1 MSKQPKDTW
10 SFRVS
15 DRIQAELDEFQ
26 YVVEQFKSGA
36 INEGQFRIVRV
47 PAGVYEQREN
57 GTYMLRVR
65 FPAGGVTPA
74 HLRRLGEV
82 SAKFGNGLL
91 HITTRQEFQIHR
103 VPLDSIIPALRLLAE
118 AGLSTK
124 GGGGNT
130 VRNITAC
137 VDSGVCRDEVFD
149 VTPYAVATT
158 ERLLAD
164 PLSLQ
169 LPRKYKIAFSACNKD
184 CSGATVHDVGF
195 VARKQNGVD
204 GFAVYV
210 AGGMGGK
217 SRLSSLLHE
226 FIPATETFVV
236 AEAIK
241 RVFDKN
247 GDRKNKHLARL
258 RFLVEKIGLPAFR
271 ELYETE
277 LAGLRASN
285 PAPLELRPLPQIA
298 SAPANSEVN
307 SISPLTAELGKH
319 EQVVGQASS
328 LPESEATR
336 ILAAKNRFEQAGG
349 LRHSDSTEFNRWF
362 AHNVAPQKQ
371 PGFFLVQIPLTL
383 GDIPASK
390 AAALADIL
398 AAHGDNILW
407 ATQSQNAG
415 LRWIT
420 AAELPAVH
428 QKLAALGLAEPEAP
442 VLRNLVACAGASTCR
457 LGICL
462 SRGLAKAVRSELSAS
477 ELDLDSL
484 GDFSINISGCPNS
497 CGRHP
502 IGNIGLSGTARR
514 VGGNLVPFYAVQL
527 GGRLAEGKSRFGT
540 NVGAVP
546 AKNAPAF
553 VRDLLTAWKKSSDTG
568 DFHRF
573 VDNDGRKIAG
583 EILARHQEVPPIA
596 SRKEFYYDWDA
607 NELFSLAG
615 RGQGEC
621 SAGVFDLIEV
631 DLANARESQE
641 AGRFYSAALAAARAL
656 LVGQRAQPKN
666 DVETFDLF
674 QKHFI
679 EAGLVDAAL
688 TAVIASGARAAA
700 AANPAE
706 RFDGLPADVAA
717 LVASVRLLHESLD
730 SSLRFKTAAK

>member
-1 MSKQPKDTW
+1 MSKQPNNTW
-10 SFRVS
+10 TFRVS

-26 YVVEQFKSGA
+26 NVVAQFKAGA

-65 FPAGGVTPA
+65 CPAGGVTPA

-82 SAKFGNGLL
+82 SAQFGNGLL

-103 VPLDSIIPALRLLAE
+103 VPLDSIIPALRSLAE

-137 VDSGVCRDEVFD
+137 VDSSVCRDQIFD
-149 VTPYAVATT
+149 VTPYAVATS
-158 ERLLAD
+158 ERLLGD

-169 LPRKYKIAFSACNKD
+169 LPRKYKIAFAACEKD
-184 CSGATVHDVGF
+184 CSGATVHDLGF
-195 VARKQNGVD
+195 IARQQNGVE
-204 GFAVYV
+204 GFAVYL

-226 FIPATETFVV
+226 FIPASDAFVV

-241 RVFDKN
+241 RVFDKH

-258 RFLVEKIGLPAFR
+258 RFLVEKIGLPALR
-271 ELYETE
+271 DLYETE
-277 LAGLRASN
+277 LEALRASH
-285 PAPLELRPLPQIA
+285 PAPLELRPLPQ
-298 SAPANSEVN
+298 
-307 SISPLTAELGKH
+307 
-319 EQVVGQASS
+319 
-328 LPESEATR
+328 
-336 ILAAKNRFEQAGG
+336 LAAAPGKGEVK
-349 LRHSDSTEFNRWF
+349 SDSAEFNGWF

-371 PGFFLVQIPLTL
+371 PGFYLVQIPLTL

-390 AAALADIL
+390 TAALADIL
-398 AAHGDNILW
+398 TEHGDNILW

-420 AAELPAVH
+420 AAELPEVH
-428 QKLAALGLAEPEAP
+428 QKLAALGLADPEAP

-462 SRGLAKAVRSELSAS
+462 SRGLAKAVRRELSVS
-477 ELDLDSL
+477 DLDLDSL
-484 GDFSINISGCPNS
+484 GDFSIHISGCPNS

-502 IGNIGLSGTARR
+502 IGNLGFSGAARR
-514 VGGNLVPFYAVQL
+514 VEGNLIPFYAVQL

-553 VRDLLTAWKKSSDTG
+553 VRDLFFAWKNSPDAG
-568 DFHRF
+568 DFHQF
-573 VDNDGRKIAG
+573 VDHDGKQIAV
-583 EILARHQEVPPIA
+583 EILARHQEIPPLA
-596 SRKEFYYDWDA
+596 SRREFYQDWDA
-607 NELFSLAG
+607 DELFSLAG

-631 DLANARESQE
+631 DLANAREAQE
-641 AGRFYSAALAAARAL
+641 AGQFYAAALAATRAL
-656 LVGQRAQPKN
+656 LVVQRAQSKS
-666 DVETFDLF
+666 DAETFTLF

-679 EAGLVDAAL
+679 ETELVDAAL
-688 TAVIASGARAAA
+688 TAVVAAGERAAA
-700 AANPAE
+700 GANPAE
-706 RFDGLPADVAA
+706 QFNGKPADVAA
-717 LVASVRLLHESLD
+717 LVAAVRLLHESLD

>member
-1 MSKQPKDTW
+1 
-10 SFRVS
+10 
-15 DRIQAELDEFQ
+15 
-26 YVVEQFKSGA
+26 
-36 INEGQFRIVRV
+36 
-47 PAGVYEQREN
+47 
-57 GTYMLRVR
+57 
-65 FPAGGVTPA
+65 
-74 HLRRLGEV
+74 
-82 SAKFGNGLL
+82 
-91 HITTRQEFQIHR
+91 
-103 VPLDSIIPALRLLAE
+103 
-118 AGLSTK
+118 
-124 GGGGNT
+124 
-130 VRNITAC
+130 
-137 VDSGVCRDEVFD
+137 
-149 VTPYAVATT
+149 
-158 ERLLAD
+158 
-164 PLSLQ
+164 
-169 LPRKYKIAFSACNKD
+169 
-184 CSGATVHDVGF
+184 VHDVGF
-195 VARKQNGVD
+195 VARRQNGVD

-226 FIPATETFVV
+226 FIPASDTFVV

-241 RVFDKN
+241 HVFDKN

-271 ELYETE
+271 ELYESE
-277 LAGLRASN
+277 LVMLRASN
-285 PAPLELRPLPQIA
+285 PAPLELRPLPQLA
-298 SAPANSEVN
+298 ATPANGDV
-307 SISPLTAELGKH
+307 K
-319 EQVVGQASS
+319 
-328 LPESEATR
+328 
-336 ILAAKNRFEQAGG
+336 
-349 LRHSDSTEFNRWF
+349 SDSAEFSRWF
-362 AHNVAPQKQ
+362 VHNVAPQKQ
-371 PGFFLVQIPLTL
+371 PGFFLVQIPLAL
-383 GDIPASK
+383 GDLPASK
-390 AAALADIL
+390 TTALADIL

-420 AAELPAVH
+420 AAELPVVH

-484 GDFSINISGCPNS
+484 GDFSIHISGCPNS

-502 IGNIGLSGTARR
+502 IGNIGFSGAARR

-553 VRDLLTAWKKSSDTG
+553 LRDLLSAWKKSPDTG
-568 DFHRF
+568 NFHQF

-596 SRKEFYYDWDA
+596 SRKEFYYDWDSKK
-607 NELFSLAG
+607 LFSLVG

-631 DLANARESQE
+631 DLVNARESQE
-641 AGRFYSAALAAARAL
+641 AGRFYAAALAAARAL
-656 LVGQRAQPKN
+656 LVVQRARPKS
-666 DVETFDLF
+666 DVETFALF
-674 QKHFI
+674 QNHFI
-679 EAGLVDAAL
+679 EAGLVDASL
-688 TAVIASGARAAA
+688 TAVIASGRRAAA

-706 RFDGLPADVAA
+706 KFDGLPADVAA
-717 LVASVRLLHESLD
+717 LVAAVRLLHESLD

>member
-1 MSKQPKDTW
+1 MHRQHKDTW
-10 SFRVS
+10 AFRVS
-15 DRIQAELDEFQ
+15 DRIQDELDEFE

-47 PAGVYEQREN
+47 PAGIYEQREN

-65 FPAGGVTPA
+65 FPAGGVTPSR
-74 HLRRLGEV
+74 LRRLGEV

-103 VPLDSIIPALRLLAE
+103 VPLDSIIPALRLLAK

-169 LPRKYKIAFSACNKD
+169 LPRKYKIAFAACNQD

-195 VARKQNGVD
+195 VARKQNGLD

-271 ELYETE
+271 ELYEKE
-277 LAGLRASN
+277 LAALRAGN
-285 PAPLELRPLPQIA
+285 PVPLELRPLTQLTSVPENGGVKNE
-298 SAPANSEVN
+298 SA
-307 SISPLTAELGKH
+307 
-319 EQVVGQASS
+319 
-328 LPESEATR
+328 
-336 ILAAKNRFEQAGG
+336 
-349 LRHSDSTEFNRWF
+349 EFNRWF

-383 GDIPASK
+383 GDIPAGK

-420 AAELPAVH
+420 AAELPVVH

-477 ELDLDSL
+477 ELDLDRL
-484 GDFSINISGCPNS
+484 GDFSIHISGCPNS
-497 CGRHP
+497 CGRHS
-502 IGNIGLSGTARR
+502 IGNIGFSGAARR

-527 GGRLAEGKSRFGT
+527 GGRLAEGKSRFGV

-553 VRDLLTAWKKSSDTG
+553 VRDLLTAWKKSPDTA
-568 DFHRF
+568 DFHQF
-573 VDNDGRKIAG
+573 VDKNGRKIAG
-583 EILARHQEVPPIA
+583 EILARHQDVPPIA

-607 NELFSLAG
+607 DALFSLAG

-641 AGRFYSAALAAARAL
+641 AGRFYAAALAAARAL
-656 LVGQRAQPKN
+656 LVVQRAQPKN
-666 DVETFDLF
+666 DVETFTLF

-688 TAVIASGARAAA
+688 TAVIAEGARAAA

-706 RFDGLPADVAA
+706 KFDGLPADVAA
-717 LVASVRLLHESLD
+717 LVASVRLLHENLD
-730 SSLRFKTAAK
+730 SSLRFRTAAK

>member
-1 MSKQPKDTW
+1 MSKSTNATW
-10 SFRVS
+10 TFRIS
-15 DRIQAELDEFQ
+15 DRIHVELDEFEN
-26 YVVEQFKSGA
+26 VIARFKAGA
-36 INEGQFRIVRV
+36 INEGQFRIIRV

-65 FPAGGVTPA
+65 FPAGGATAA

-82 SAKFGNGLL
+82 SAKFGNGLV
-91 HITTRQEFQIHR
+91 HTTTRQEFQIHR
-103 VPLDSIIPALRLLAE
+103 VLLDDIIPALRSLAE

-137 VDSGVCRDEVFD
+137 VDSGVCRDEIFD
-149 VTPYAVATT
+149 VTPYAVATS

-169 LPRKYKIAFSACNKD
+169 LPRKYKIAFAACDKD

-195 VARKQNGVD
+195 IARKQSGAE

-217 SRLSSLLHE
+217 SRLSSLMHE
-226 FIPATETFVV
+226 FIPASETFIV

-247 GDRKNKHLARL
+247 GYRKNKHLARL
-258 RFLVEKIGLPAFR
+258 RFLVEKIGLEKFR
-271 ELYETE
+271 ELYEQE
-277 LAGLRASN
+277 LTALRVSH
-285 PAPLELRPLPQIA
+285 PAPLELRPLPQLATATATGEIKNT
-298 SAPANSEVN
+298 SA
-307 SISPLTAELGKH
+307 
-319 EQVVGQASS
+319 
-328 LPESEATR
+328 
-336 ILAAKNRFEQAGG
+336 
-349 LRHSDSTEFNRWF
+349 EFRQWF

-371 PGFFLVQIPLTL
+371 PGFFQVQIPLTL

-390 AAALADIL
+390 TAALADIL

-420 AAELPAVH
+420 AAELPIVH
-428 QKLAALGLAEPEAP
+428 QRLAALGLADPEAP

-477 ELDLDSL
+477 ALDLDSL
-484 GDFSINISGCPNS
+484 GDFSIHISGCPNS

-502 IGNIGLSGTARR
+502 IGNIGFSGAARR
-514 VGGNLVPFYAVQL
+514 VDGNLVPFYSVQL
-527 GGRLAEGKSRFGT
+527 GRRLAEGKSRFGT

-553 VRDLLTAWKKSSDTG
+553 VRDLLAAWKQSPDAP
-568 DFHRF
+568 DFHQF
-573 VDNDGRKIAG
+573 VDNDGKKVAG
-583 EILARHQEVPPIA
+583 EILARHQDIPPIA

-607 NELFSLAG
+607 DALFSLAG

-641 AGRFYSAALAAARAL
+641 AGRLYAATLAASRAL
-656 LVGQRAQPKN
+656 LVTKRVQPRN
-666 DVETFDLF
+666 DVETFALF
-674 QKHFI
+674 QTHFI
-679 EAGLVDAAL
+679 ETGLVDTML
-688 TAVIASGARAAA
+688 TSVIAAGARAAA
-700 AANPAE
+700 GANSAEQFAGQPAV
-706 RFDGLPADVAA
+706 VAA
-717 LVASVRLLHESLD
+717 LVAAVRLLHESLD
-730 SSLRFKTAAK
+730 SSLQFKSVVK

>member
-1 MSKQPKDTW
+1 MSMPQNDAWT
-10 SFRVS
+10 FRVS
-15 DRIQAELDEFQ
+15 NRLQAELDEF
-26 YVVEQFKSGA
+26 ENIIARFKSGA
-36 INEGQFRIVRV
+36 INEGQFRIIRV

-65 FPAGGVTPA
+65 FPAGGATAA

-82 SAKFGNGLL
+82 SAKFGNGLV
-91 HITTRQEFQIHR
+91 HTTTRQEFQIHR
-103 VPLDSIIPALRLLAE
+103 VLLDHIIPALRWLAE

-149 VTPYAVATT
+149 VTPYAVATS

-169 LPRKYKIAFSACNKD
+169 LPRKYKIAFAACEQD

-195 VARKQNGVD
+195 IARKQNDVA

-226 FIPATETFVV
+226 FIPATETFLV

-271 ELYETE
+271 ELYEKE
-277 LAGLRASN
+277 LAAVRAGN
-285 PAPLELRPLPQIA
+285 PAPLALRPLPSLA
-298 SAPANSEVN
+298 TATANGEVKN
-307 SISPLTAELGKH
+307 DSPGFR
-319 EQVVGQASS
+319 Q
-328 LPESEATR
+328 
-336 ILAAKNRFEQAGG
+336 
-349 LRHSDSTEFNRWF
+349 WF

-371 PGFFLVQIPLTL
+371 SGFFQVQIPLTL

-390 AAALADIL
+390 TAALADIL

-407 ATQSQNAG
+407 ATQSQNVG

-420 AAELPAVH
+420 AAELPVVH
-428 QKLAALGLAEPEAP
+428 QQLAALGLADPEAP

-462 SRGLAKAVRSELSAS
+462 SRGLAQAVRRELAS
-477 ELDLDSL
+477 SKLDLDCL
-484 GDFSINISGCPNS
+484 GDFSIHISGCPNS

-502 IGNIGLSGTARR
+502 IASLGFSGGARR
-514 VGGNLVPFYAVQL
+514 VDGNLIPFYAVQL
-527 GGRLAEGKSRFGT
+527 GGRLAAGQSRFGA

-553 VRDLLTAWKKSSDTG
+553 VRDLLAAWKKSPDAT
-568 DFHRF
+568 DFHQFFDR
-573 VDNDGRKIAG
+573 GGKKLAG
-583 EILARHQEVPPIA
+583 EILARHQEIPSLA
-596 SRKEFYYDWDA
+596 RRKEFYYDWDA
-607 NELFSLAG
+607 DALFSLAG

-641 AGRFYSAALAAARAL
+641 AGRLYAAALVAARAL
-656 LVGQRAQPKN
+656 LVVQRAQPKS
-666 DVETFDLF
+666 DVETFTLF

-688 TAVIASGARAAA
+688 TRVIAAGAHAAA
-700 AANPAE
+700 TANPAE
-706 RFDGLPADVAA
+706 QFAGVPADVAA

-730 SSLRFKTAAK
+730 SSLRFKTAVK

>member
-1 MSKQPKDTW
+1 MNNELNDVWFFQVVPT
-10 SFRVS
+10 
-15 DRIQAELDEFQ
+15 IQADLDEFEN
-26 YVVEQFKSGA
+26 VVARFKTGA
-36 INEGQFRIVRV
+36 INEGQFRIIRV

-57 GTYMLRVR
+57 ATYMLRVR
-65 FPAGGVTPA
+65 FPAGGVLPR

-82 SAKFGNGLL
+82 SEKFGNGLL
-91 HITTRQEFQIHR
+91 HVTTRQEFQIHR
-103 VPLDSIIPALRLLAE
+103 VPLGSIIPALRSLAE

-137 VDSGVCRDEVFD
+137 VDSGVCRDEIFD
-149 VTPYAVATT
+149 VTPYAVSVT
-158 ERLLAD
+158 ERLLTD

-169 LPRKYKIAFSACNKD
+169 LPRKYKIAFAACAKD
-184 CSGATVHDVGF
+184 CSGTTVHDLGF
-195 VARKQNGVD
+195 IARRQNGVD

-217 SRLSSLLHE
+217 SRLASLLHE
-226 FIPATETFVV
+226 FIPASDAFVV

-258 RFLVEKIGLPAFR
+258 RFLVEKIGLPKFR
-271 ELYETE
+271 ELYEAE
-277 LAGLRASN
+277 LTALRASN
-285 PAPLELRPLPQIA
+285 PAPLELRPLPQ
-298 SAPANSEVN
+298 
-307 SISPLTAELGKH
+307 
-319 EQVVGQASS
+319 
-328 LPESEATR
+328 
-336 ILAAKNRFEQAGG
+336 LAATVNGEVQNY
-349 LRHSDSTEFNRWF
+349 SPEFNRWF

-390 AAALADIL
+390 TAALADIV

-420 AAELPAVH
+420 AAELPEVF
-428 QKLAALGLAEPEAP
+428 QKLNALGLAEPEAP
-442 VLRNLVACAGASTCR
+442 VLCNLVACAGASTCR

-462 SRGLAKAVRSELSAS
+462 SRGLAKAVRNELSES
-477 ELDLDSL
+477 TLDLDSL
-484 GDFSINISGCPNS
+484 GDFSIHISGCPNS

-502 IGNIGLSGTARR
+502 IGNIGFSGAARR
-514 VGGNLVPFYAVQL
+514 VGENPVPFYAVQL
-527 GGRLAEGKSRFGT
+527 GGRVAEGKTRFGT

-553 VRDLLTAWKKSSDTG
+553 VRDLLAAWKQSPDAA
-568 DFHRF
+568 DFHQFMDR
-573 VDNDGRKIAG
+573 DGKKVAG
-583 EILARHQEVPPIA
+583 EILSRHQAVPPIA

-607 NELFSLAG
+607 DALFSLAG

-631 DLANARESQE
+631 DLANAREAQE
-641 AGRFYSAALAAARAL
+641 AGRFYEAALSATRAL
-656 LVGQRAQPKN
+656 LVVQRAQPKS
-666 DVETFDLF
+666 DVETFALF

-679 EAGLVDAAL
+679 ETGLVDAAL
-688 TAVIASGARAAA
+688 TPVVAAGARAAA
-700 AANPAE
+700 TADPAKH
-706 RFDGLPADVAA
+706 FDGAPADVAT

-730 SSLRFKTAAK
+730 ASLRFKTAAK

>member
-1 MSKQPKDTW
+1 MSKPTNSTW
-10 SFRVS
+10 TFWVS
-15 DRIQAELDEFQ
+15 DRIHAELDEFQ
-26 YVVEQFKSGA
+26 DVVARFKAGA
-36 INEGQFRIVRV
+36 INEGQFRIIRV

-65 FPAGGVTPA
+65 FPGGGATAA
-74 HLRRLGEV
+74 HLRRLGDV
-82 SAKFGNGLL
+82 SAKYGNGLV
-91 HITTRQEFQIHR
+91 HTTTRQEFQIHR
-103 VPLDSIIPALRLLAE
+103 VLLDDIIPALRWLAE

-149 VTPYAVATT
+149 VTPYAVTT
-158 ERLLAD
+158 SERLLAD

-169 LPRKYKIAFSACNKD
+169 LPRKYKIAFAACDQD
-184 CSGATVHDVGF
+184 CSGATVHDLGF
-195 VARKQNGVD
+195 IARKQNGVG

-226 FIPATETFVV
+226 FIPASDAFVV

-258 RFLVEKIGLPAFR
+258 RFLVEKTGLEKLR
-271 ELYETE
+271 ELYEKE
-277 LAGLRASN
+277 VAALRASH
-285 PAPLELRPLPQIA
+285 PAPLKLRPLPQLATATVSGEIKND
-298 SAPANSEVN
+298 SA
-307 SISPLTAELGKH
+307 
-319 EQVVGQASS
+319 
-328 LPESEATR
+328 
-336 ILAAKNRFEQAGG
+336 
-349 LRHSDSTEFNRWF
+349 EFKQWY
-362 AHNVAPQKQ
+362 AHNVTPQKQ
-371 PGFFLVQIPLTL
+371 PSFFQVQIPLTL

-390 AAALADIL
+390 TAALADIM

-407 ATQSQNAG
+407 ATQSQNVG

-420 AAELPAVH
+420 AAELPVVH
-428 QKLAALGLAEPEAP
+428 QKLAALGLADPEAP

-477 ELDLDSL
+477 KLDLDSF
-484 GDFSINISGCPNS
+484 GDFSIHISGCPNS

-502 IGNIGLSGTARR
+502 IGNIGFSGAARR
-514 VGGNLVPFYAVQL
+514 VDGNLIPFYSVQL

-553 VRDLLTAWKKSSDTG
+553 VRDLLTAWKKSPDAP
-568 DFHRF
+568 DFHQF
-573 VDNDGRKIAG
+573 VDHDGKRIAG
-583 EILARHQEVPPIA
+583 EILARHQAIPSPA

-607 NELFSLAG
+607 GALFSLAG

-641 AGRFYSAALAAARAL
+641 AGRLYAAALAAARAL
-656 LVGQRAQPKN
+656 LVVQRAQPKS
-666 DVETFDLF
+666 DVETFTLF
-674 QKHFI
+674 HKHFV

-688 TAVIASGARAAA
+688 TTVIAAGAHAAA
-700 AANPAE
+700 GASPAE
-706 RFDGLPADVAA
+706 QFNGAPADVAM

-730 SSLRFKTAAK
+730 SSLRFKATAK

>member
-1 MSKQPKDTW
+1 MTEKNMSKEPKNIW
-10 SFRVS
+10 AFRVS
-15 DRIQAELDEFQ
+15 DRIQDELDEFEN
-26 YVVEQFKSGA
+26 VVAQFKAGA

-65 FPAGGVTPA
+65 FPAGGVTPS

-82 SAKFGNGLL
+82 SEKFGNGLL

-103 VPLDSIIPALRLLAE
+103 VPLDSIIPALRLLAK

-169 LPRKYKIAFSACNKD
+169 LPRKYKIAFAACNKD

-195 VARKQNGVD
+195 VARRQNGVD

-226 FIPATETFVV
+226 FIPASDTFVV

-241 RVFDKN
+241 HVFDKN

-271 ELYETE
+271 ELYESE
-277 LAGLRASN
+277 LVMLRASN
-285 PAPLELRPLPQIA
+285 PAPLELRPLPQLA
-298 SAPANSEVN
+298 ATPANGDV
-307 SISPLTAELGKH
+307 K
-319 EQVVGQASS
+319 
-328 LPESEATR
+328 
-336 ILAAKNRFEQAGG
+336 
-349 LRHSDSTEFNRWF
+349 SDSAEFSRWF
-362 AHNVAPQKQ
+362 VHNVAPQKQ
-371 PGFFLVQIPLTL
+371 PGFFLVQIPLAL
-383 GDIPASK
+383 GDLPASK
-390 AAALADIL
+390 TTALADIL

-420 AAELPAVH
+420 AAELPVVH

-484 GDFSINISGCPNS
+484 GDFSIHISGCPNS

-502 IGNIGLSGTARR
+502 IGNIGFSGAARR

-553 VRDLLTAWKKSSDTG
+553 LRDLLSAWKKSPDTG
-568 DFHRF
+568 NFHQF

-596 SRKEFYYDWDA
+596 SRKEFYYDWDSKK
-607 NELFSLAG
+607 LFSLVG

-631 DLANARESQE
+631 DLVNARESQE
-641 AGRFYSAALAAARAL
+641 AGRFYAAALAAARAL
-656 LVGQRAQPKN
+656 LVVQRARPKS
-666 DVETFDLF
+666 DVETFALF
-674 QKHFI
+674 QNHFI
-679 EAGLVDAAL
+679 EAGLVDASL
-688 TAVIASGARAAA
+688 TAVIASGRRAAA

-706 RFDGLPADVAA
+706 KFDGLPADVAA
-717 LVASVRLLHESLD
+717 LVAAVRLLHESLD
-730 SSLRFKTAAK
+730 SSLRFMTAAK

>member
-1 MSKQPKDTW
+1 MATLVRDTLLNPNW
-10 SFRVS
+10 TFRVS
-15 DRIQAELDEFQ
+15 DGIQAELDDFQ
-26 YVVEQFKSGA
+26 TVIERFKAGA

-47 PAGVYEQREN
+47 PLGVYEQREN

-65 FPAGGVTPA
+65 FPAGGTMSA

-82 SAKFGNGLL
+82 SAQFGNGLL

-103 VPLDSIIPALRLLAE
+103 VPLEAIIPALRSLAA

-137 VDSGVCRDEVFD
+137 VDSGVCPEQLFD
-149 VTPYAVATT
+149 VTPYAVAVS

-169 LPRKYKIAFSACNKD
+169 LPRKYKIAFAACGRD
-184 CSGATVHDVGF
+184 CAGATVHDLGF
-195 VARKQNGVD
+195 VARVRQGEQ

-217 SRLSSLLHE
+217 SRLATLLHE
-226 FIPATETFVV
+226 FIPAGDAFLV

-258 RFLVEKIGLPAFR
+258 RFLIEKIGLPALR

-277 LAGLRASN
+277 LAALRASQ
-285 PAPLELRPLPQIA
+285 PAALELRPLPQPAAAPVDGKIQSS
-298 SAPANSEVN
+298 SAGFK
-307 SISPLTAELGKH
+307 T
-319 EQVVGQASS
+319 
-328 LPESEATR
+328 
-336 ILAAKNRFEQAGG
+336 
-349 LRHSDSTEFNRWF
+349 WF
-362 AHNVAPQKQ
+362 ARNVTPQQ
-371 PGFFLVQIPLTL
+371 QTGFYLVQIPLTL
-383 GDIPASK
+383 GDIPAGKTS
-390 AAALADIL
+390 ALANIL

-407 ATQSQNAG
+407 ATQSQNAA

-420 AAELPAVH
+420 AAELPVVH
-428 QKLAALGLAEPEAP
+428 LKLAALGLAEPEAP

-462 SRGLAKAVRSELSAS
+462 SRGLAKAVRSELSTS
-477 ELDLDSL
+477 PLDLDSL
-484 GDFSINISGCPNS
+484 GNFAIHISGCPNS

-502 IGNIGLSGTARR
+502 IGNIGFSGAARR
-514 VGGNLVPFYAVQL
+514 VDGNLIPFYSVQL
-527 GGRLAEGKSRFGT
+527 GGRLAEGESRFGASI
-540 NVGAVP
+540 GAVP

-553 VRDLLTAWKKSSDTG
+553 VRDLLTAWKKSPKAA
-568 DFHRF
+568 DFHQF
-573 VDNDGRKIAG
+573 VDHDGKKVAA
-583 EILARHQEVPPIA
+583 EILARHQTIPSLA
-596 SRKEFYYDWDA
+596 GRREFYYDWDA
-607 NELFSLAG
+607 DALFSLAG

-641 AGRFYSAALAAARAL
+641 AGQLYAAALAAARAL
-656 LVGQRAQPKN
+656 LVVQRAQPKN
-666 DVETFDLF
+666 EVETFTLF
-674 QKHFI
+674 QTHFI

-688 TAVIASGARAAA
+688 SGVIAAGTRAAA
-700 AANPAE
+700 GVNPAE
-706 RFDGLPADVAA
+706 QFAGAPADVAA
-717 LVASVRLLHESLD
+717 LVAAVRLLHESLD
-730 SSLRFKTAAK
+730 SSLRFKTAGK

>member
-1 MSKQPKDTW
+1 MSMLTNDTW
-10 SFRVS
+10 TFRPS
-15 DRIQAELDEFQ
+15 DRIQVELDEFQ
-26 YVVEQFKSGA
+26 NIVAQFKAGA
-36 INEGQFRIVRV
+36 INEGQFRIIRV
-47 PAGVYEQREN
+47 SAGVYEQREN

-65 FPAGGVTPA
+65 FPAGGVTAA

-103 VPLDSIIPALRLLAE
+103 VPLDSIIPALRSLAE

-137 VDSGVCRDEVFD
+137 VDSGVCRDQIFD
-149 VTPYAVATT
+149 VTPYAVATS

-169 LPRKYKIAFSACNKD
+169 LPRKYKIAFAACDQD
-184 CSGATVHDVGF
+184 CSGATVHDLGF
-195 VARKQNGVD
+195 IARRQNGVE

-217 SRLSSLLHE
+217 SRLSTLLHE

-258 RFLVEKIGLPAFR
+258 RFLVEKIGFPKFR
-271 ELYETE
+271 ELYEKE
-277 LAGLRASN
+277 LAALRISN
-285 PAPLELRPLPQIA
+285 PAPLELRPLPQFA
-298 SAPANSEVN
+298 TVTANGEVKNNSA
-307 SISPLTAELGKH
+307 
-319 EQVVGQASS
+319 
-328 LPESEATR
+328 
-336 ILAAKNRFEQAGG
+336 
-349 LRHSDSTEFNRWF
+349 EFKQWF
-362 AHNVAPQKQ
+362 AHNVAAQKQ

-390 AAALADIL
+390 TAALADIL

-415 LRWIT
+415 LHWIT
-420 AAELPAVH
+420 AAELPIIH
-428 QKLAALGLAEPEAP
+428 QQLAALGLADPEAP

-477 ELDLDSL
+477 KLDLDSL
-484 GDFSINISGCPNS
+484 GDFSIHISGCPNS

-502 IGNIGLSGTARR
+502 IGNLGFSGAARR
-514 VGGNLVPFYAVQL
+514 VDGNLVPFYAVQI

-553 VRDLLTAWKKSSDTG
+553 VRDLLAAWKQSPAAP
-568 DFHRF
+568 DFHQF
-573 VDNDGRKIAG
+573 VDNGGKKIAG
-583 EILARHQEVPPIA
+583 EILARHQDIPPIA
-596 SRKEFYYDWDA
+596 SRKEFYSDWDA

-641 AGRFYSAALAAARAL
+641 AGRLYAAALAAARAL
-656 LVGQRAQPKN
+656 LVVQRAQPKS
-666 DVETFDLF
+666 DAETFTLF

-688 TAVIASGARAAA
+688 TSVIAAGARAAA
-700 AANPAE
+700 GANPAE
-706 RFDGLPADVAA
+706 QFAGAPADVTA

>member
-1 MSKQPKDTW
+1 MSAPTNKTW
-10 SFRVS
+10 TFRVS
-15 DRIQAELDEFQ
+15 DRIQAELDEFEN
-26 YVVEQFKSGA
+26 VIARFKAGA
-36 INEGQFRIVRV
+36 INEGQFRIIRV

-65 FPAGGVTPA
+65 FPAGGATAA

-82 SAKFGNGLL
+82 AAKFGNGLV
-91 HITTRQEFQIHR
+91 HTTTRQEFQIHR
-103 VPLDSIIPALRLLAE
+103 VLLDDIIPALRWLAE

-137 VDSGVCRDEVFD
+137 VDSGVCRDEIFD
-149 VTPYAVATT
+149 VTPYAVATS

-169 LPRKYKIAFSACNKD
+169 LPRKYKIAFAACDKD

-195 VARKQNGVD
+195 IARKQNGVE

-217 SRLSSLLHE
+217 SRLASLLHE

-258 RFLVEKIGLPAFR
+258 RFLVEKIGLEKFR
-271 ELYETE
+271 ELYEAE
-277 LAGLRASN
+277 VAALRAVN
-285 PAPLELRPLPQIA
+285 PAPLELRPLPQLATATANGEIKNA
-298 SAPANSEVN
+298 SA
-307 SISPLTAELGKH
+307 
-319 EQVVGQASS
+319 
-328 LPESEATR
+328 
-336 ILAAKNRFEQAGG
+336 
-349 LRHSDSTEFNRWF
+349 EFKQWF

-371 PGFFLVQIPLTL
+371 PGFFQVQIPLTL
-383 GDIPASK
+383 GDIPATK
-390 AAALADIL
+390 TAVLANLL
-398 AAHGDNILW
+398 AEHGDNILW

-415 LRWIT
+415 LRWVT
-420 AAELPAVH
+420 AAELPVVH

-462 SRGLAKAVRSELSAS
+462 SRGLAKAVRGELSAS
-477 ELDLDSL
+477 ALDLDHL
-484 GDFSINISGCPNS
+484 GDFSIHISGCPNS

-502 IGNIGLSGTARR
+502 IGNLGFSGAARR
-514 VGGNLVPFYAVQL
+514 VGEHLVPFYAVQL

-540 NVGAVP
+540 NIGAVP

-553 VRDLLTAWKKSSDTG
+553 VRDLLAAWKQSPDAS

-573 VDNDGRKIAG
+573 VDNDGKKIAG

-607 NELFSLAG
+607 DALFSLAG

-631 DLANARESQE
+631 DLANAREAQE
-641 AGRFYSAALAAARAL
+641 AGRFYAAALAAARAL
-656 LVGQRAQPKN
+656 LVVQRAQPKN
-666 DVETFDLF
+666 DREVFTLF

-688 TAVIASGARAAA
+688 TAVIATGARAAA
-700 AANPAE
+700 MANPAE
-706 RFDGLPADVAA
+706 NFAGAPAEVAT

-730 SSLRFKTAAK
+730 SSLRFKTVAK

>member
-1 MSKQPKDTW
+1 MSATTEPARHWTLQISPA
-10 SFRVS
+10 
-15 DRIQAELDEFQ
+15 IQAELDAFQ
-26 YVVEQFKSGA
+26 QVVKQFQSGA
-36 INEGQFRIVRV
+36 INEGQFRVVRV
-47 PAGVYEQREN
+47 PMGVYEQREN

-65 FPAGGVTPA
+65 FPAGGVLPG

-82 SAKFGNGLL
+82 SEKFGNALL

-103 VPLDSIIPALRLLAE
+103 VPLDAILPALRSLAE

-130 VRNITAC
+130 VRNVTAC
-137 VDSGVCRDEVFD
+137 VDSGVCRDQLFD
-149 VTPYAVATT
+149 VTPYAVAVT
-158 ERLLAD
+158 EHLLTD

-169 LPRKYKIAFSACNKD
+169 LPRKYKIAFSACARD
-184 CSGATVHDVGF
+184 CAGATVHDAGF
-195 VARKQNGVD
+195 IARQQNGVD

-217 SRLSSLLHE
+217 SRLASLLHD
-226 FIPATETFVV
+226 FIPATDACVV

-258 RFLVEKIGLPAFR
+258 RFLVEKTGLPKFR
-271 ELYETE
+271 ELYEAE
-277 LAGLRASN
+277 LAALRAGP
-285 PAPLELRPLPQIA
+285 PAPLTIRPLPQPAAKPA
-298 SAPANSEVN
+298 SETPK
-307 SISPLTAELGKH
+307 ISP
-319 EQVVGQASS
+319 
-328 LPESEATR
+328 
-336 ILAAKNRFEQAGG
+336 
-349 LRHSDSTEFNRWF
+349 EFDRWF

-383 GDIPASK
+383 GDIPAAK
-390 AAALADIL
+390 AAALADIV
-398 AAHGDNILW
+398 AAHGDNVLW

-462 SRGLAKAVRSELSAS
+462 SRGLAKAVRQELTASA
-477 ELDLDSL
+477 LDLDQL
-484 GDFSINISGCPNS
+484 GDFSIHISGCPNS

-502 IGNIGLSGTARR
+502 IGNLGFSGAARR
-514 VGGNLVPFYAVQL
+514 VGENLVPYYAVQL
-527 GGRLAEGKSRFGT
+527 GGRVAEGQTRFGV

-553 VRDLLTAWKKSSDTG
+553 ARELLTAWKQSPDAA
-568 DFHRF
+568 DFQQF
-573 VDNDGRKIAG
+573 VDRDGRKLAG
-583 EILARHQEVPPIA
+583 EILARHQTVPPLA
-596 SRKEFYYDWDA
+596 SRREFYYDWDA
-607 NELFSLAG
+607 DALFSLAG

-631 DLANARESQE
+631 DLANAREAQE
-641 AGRFYSAALAAARAL
+641 AGRFYAAALAAARAL
-656 LVGQRAQPKN
+656 LVVQRAQSRSEG
-666 DVETFDLF
+666 ETFALF

-688 TAVIASGARAAA
+688 TPVIAAGARAAA
-700 AANPAE
+700 TADPAC
-706 RFDGLPADVAA
+706 RFDGSPADVAA

-730 SSLRFKTAAK
+730 ASLRFKAAAK

>member
-1 MSKQPKDTW
+1 MSKQQNDRWT
-10 SFRVS
+10 FRVS
-15 DRIQAELDEFQ
+15 DRIQTELDEFEN
-26 YVVEQFKSGA
+26 VVERFKAGA

-65 FPAGGVTPA
+65 FPAGGATPS

-82 SAKFGNGLL
+82 SAKYGNGLL
-91 HITTRQEFQIHR
+91 HITTRQEFHIHR
-103 VPLDSIIPALRLLAE
+103 VPLESIVPALHSLAE

-137 VDSGVCRDEVFD
+137 VDSGVCCDQVFD
-149 VTPYAVATT
+149 VTPYAVVTS

-169 LPRKYKIAFSACNKD
+169 LPRKYKIAFAACEKD

-195 VARKQNGVD
+195 IARKQNGVE
-204 GFAVYV
+204 GFAVYI
-210 AGGMGGK
+210 AGGMGSK
-217 SRLSSLLHE
+217 SRLSSLLHD
-226 FIPATETFVV
+226 FIPATDAFVV

-258 RFLVEKIGLPAFR
+258 RFLVEKIGLPKLR
-271 ELYETE
+271 ELYENE
-277 LAGLRASN
+277 LAALRAEN
-285 PAPLELRPLPQIA
+285 PEPLELRPLPQVA
-298 SAPANSEVN
+298 AVPVN
-307 SISPLTAELGKH
+307 GDIK
-319 EQVVGQASS
+319 
-328 LPESEATR
+328 
-336 ILAAKNRFEQAGG
+336 
-349 LRHSDSTEFNRWF
+349 SDSPEFDRWF
-362 AHNVAPQKQ
+362 SHNVAPQVQ

-383 GDIPASK
+383 GDIPAGK
-390 AAALADIL
+390 TAALADIL

-420 AAELPAVH
+420 AAELPVVH
-428 QKLAALGLAEPEAP
+428 QKLAALGLADPEAA
-442 VLRNLVACAGASTCR
+442 VLRNLVSCAGASTCR

-484 GDFSINISGCPNS
+484 GDFTIHISGCPNS

-502 IGNIGLSGTARR
+502 IGNIGFSGAARR
-514 VGGNLVPFYAVQL
+514 VEGNLVPFYAVQI

-553 VRDLLTAWKKSSDTG
+553 VRDLLATWKKSSDEA
-568 DFHRF
+568 DFHQF
-573 VDNDGRKIAG
+573 VDNDGKKIAG
-583 EILARHQEVPPIA
+583 EILARHQDVPSIA
-596 SRKEFYYDWDA
+596 SRKEYYYDWDA
-607 NELFSLAG
+607 DALFSLAG

-641 AGRFYSAALAAARAL
+641 AGELYAAALAAARAL
-656 LVGQRAQPKN
+656 LVVQRAQPQS
-666 DVETFDLF
+666 DAETFTLF

-679 EAGLVDAAL
+679 DAGLVDTAL
-688 TAVIASGARAAA
+688 TTVIAAGARASATAQAA
-700 AANPAE
+700 E
-706 RFDGLPADVAA
+706 KFDGAPADVAA

-730 SSLRFKTAAK
+730 SSLRFKAEAK

>member
-1 MSKQPKDTW
+1 MSAPTNKTW
-10 SFRVS
+10 IFRVS
-15 DRIQAELDEFQ
+15 DRIQAELDEFEN
-26 YVVEQFKSGA
+26 VIARFKTGA
-36 INEGQFRIVRV
+36 INEGQFRIIRV

-65 FPAGGVTPA
+65 FPAGGATAA

-82 SAKFGNGLL
+82 AAKFGNGLV
-91 HITTRQEFQIHR
+91 HTTTRQEFQIHR
-103 VPLDSIIPALRLLAE
+103 VLLDDIIPAVRWLAE

-137 VDSGVCRDEVFD
+137 VDSGVCRDEIFD
-149 VTPYAVATT
+149 VTPYAVATS

-169 LPRKYKIAFSACNKD
+169 LPRKYKIAFAACDKD

-195 VARKQNGVD
+195 IARKQNGVE

-217 SRLSSLLHE
+217 SRLASLLHE

-258 RFLVEKIGLPAFR
+258 RFLVEKIGLEKFR
-271 ELYETE
+271 ELYEAE
-277 LAGLRASN
+277 VAALRAVN
-285 PAPLELRPLPQIA
+285 PAPLELRPLPQLATATANGEIKNA
-298 SAPANSEVN
+298 SA
-307 SISPLTAELGKH
+307 
-319 EQVVGQASS
+319 
-328 LPESEATR
+328 
-336 ILAAKNRFEQAGG
+336 
-349 LRHSDSTEFNRWF
+349 EFKQWF

-371 PGFFLVQIPLTL
+371 PGFFQVQIPLTL
-383 GDIPASK
+383 GDIPATK
-390 AAALADIL
+390 TAALADIL

-415 LRWIT
+415 LRWVT
-420 AAELPAVH
+420 AAELPVVH

-462 SRGLAKAVRSELSAS
+462 SRGLAKAVRGELSTS
-477 ELDLDSL
+477 TLDLDSI
-484 GDFSINISGCPNS
+484 GDFSIHISGCPNS

-502 IGNIGLSGTARR
+502 IGNIGFSGAARR
-514 VGGNLVPFYAVQL
+514 VGENLVPFYAVQL

-540 NVGAVP
+540 NIGAVP

-553 VRDLLTAWKKSSDTG
+553 VRDLLAAWKQSPDAP

-573 VDNDGRKIAG
+573 VDNDGKKIAG
-583 EILARHQEVPPIA
+583 EILARHQEVPSIA

-607 NELFSLAG
+607 DALFSLAG

-631 DLANARESQE
+631 DLANAREAQE
-641 AGRFYSAALAAARAL
+641 AGRLYAAALAAARAL
-656 LVGQRAQPKN
+656 LVVQRVQPKS
-666 DVETFDLF
+666 DAEIFRLF

-679 EAGLVDAAL
+679 EAGLVDATL
-688 TAVIASGARAAA
+688 TAVIAAGARAAA
-700 AANPAE
+700 TANPAE
-706 RFDGLPADVAA
+706 SFTGAPAEVAT

-730 SSLRFKTAAK
+730 SSLRFKTVAK

>member
-1 MSKQPKDTW
+1 MPNEQPCDSW
-10 SFRVS
+10 SFKPAATLRA
-15 DRIQAELDEFQ
+15 DLDAFEK
-26 YVVEQFKSGA
+26 VVARFKAGA
-36 INEGQFRIVRV
+36 INESQFRIIRV
-47 PAGVYEQREN
+47 PTGVYEQREN

-65 FPAGGVTPA
+65 FPAGGVLPR

-82 SAKFGNGLL
+82 SENFGNGLL

-103 VPLDSIIPALRLLAE
+103 VPLDSMIPALRSLGE

-137 VDSGVCRDEVFD
+137 VDSGVCRDEIFD
-149 VTPYAVATT
+149 VTPYAVAVT
-158 ERLLAD
+158 ERLLTD

-169 LPRKYKIAFSACNKD
+169 LPRKYKIAFAACGKD
-184 CSGATVHDVGF
+184 CAGATVHDLGF
-195 VARKQNGVD
+195 IARRQNGVD

-217 SRLSSLLHE
+217 SRLATLLHE
-226 FIPATETFVV
+226 FIPATGAFVV

-258 RFLVEKIGLPAFR
+258 RFLMEQIGLPKFR
-271 ELYETE
+271 ELYEAE
-277 LAGLRASN
+277 LTALRASR
-285 PAPLELRPLPQIA
+285 PEPLKIRPVPQLAP
-298 SAPANSEVN
+298 APANGEGKQH
-307 SISPLTAELGKH
+307 SP
-319 EQVVGQASS
+319 
-328 LPESEATR
+328 
-336 ILAAKNRFEQAGG
+336 
-349 LRHSDSTEFNRWF
+349 EFDRWF

-371 PGFFLVQIPLTL
+371 PGFYLVQIPLTL

-390 AAALADIL
+390 TAALADIL
-398 AAHGDNILW
+398 AAHGDNVLW

-420 AAELPAVH
+420 AAELPVVH

-442 VLRNLVACAGASTCR
+442 GLRNLVACAGASTCR

-462 SRGLAKAVRSELSAS
+462 SRGLAKAVRSELSACK
-477 ELDLDSL
+477 LDLDSL
-484 GDFSINISGCPNS
+484 GDFSIHISGCPNS

-502 IGNIGLSGTARR
+502 IGNIGFSGAARR
-514 VGGNLVPFYAVQL
+514 VDGNLIPFYAVQL
-527 GGRLAEGKSRFGT
+527 GGRLAEGKTRFGT

-553 VRDLLTAWKKSSDTG
+553 VRDLLAAWQQSPDAA
-568 DFHRF
+568 DFHQF
-573 VDNDGRKIAG
+573 VDRDGKKIAE
-583 EILARHQEVPPIA
+583 EILKQHLAVPPIA

-607 NELFSLAG
+607 NALFSLAG

-631 DLANARESQE
+631 DLANAREAQE
-641 AGRFYSAALAAARAL
+641 AGRFYAAALAATRAL
-656 LVGQRAQPKN
+656 LVVQRAQSKS
-666 DVETFDLF
+666 DVETFALF

-679 EAGLVDAAL
+679 EAGLVDTAL
-688 TAVIASGARAAA
+688 SSVVASGARAAA
-700 AANPAE
+700 TADPTNK
-706 RFDGLPADVAA
+706 FDGAPADMAA